1 LHEAVFIDTGKA
13 IMKLESR
20 VGTKSVY
27 SEFIAGRTVRATTVN
42 GAAGAE
48 KLFAIIRKQ
57 NGVATSPGIP
67 QNFPTTPRHR

>member
-1 LHEAVFIDTGKA
+1 
-13 IMKLESR
+13 MKLESR

-27 SEFIAGRTVRATTVN
+27 TEYIAGRSVRATTVH

-48 KLFAIIRKQ
+48 RLFAIIRQQ

-67 QNFPTTPRHR
+67 QDFSTTRLPAKDRP